1 MAPNPPPIFEPY
13 TLTPFDYLPPP
24 LHMTA
29 FLTFI
34 LDNPARAIP
43 VLEAAVERLIDE
55 LPFLTG
61 NVVLSSSSPIPGRQN
76 VREVQPSTA
85 AMLDQHPMLVIKHLP
100 RKYISG
106 PARASPVRGRGQ
118 VINYDEIFT
127 EEYLPLP
134 LDMGSAPA
142 SPVYRFQANILEDGI
157 ILCGSAHHNAVDGM
171 GQCFVLEA
179 LATCSREVDIANTT
193 ITATT
198 TNLLTTLEQEKQT
211 RDLILQVASAGPVQ
225 TLDGQSAG
233 QTWGVAA
240 PPDVPNHPISRKLIF
255 SPDRISQLKTL
266 CSAHLPTA
274 TSAGGAQAKD
284 RILSR
289 NDLVLSLIWLCV
301 MRARARLLGPAAE
314 KHHSSLSTAIDVR
327 AALRPPLPR
336 TYIGNA
342 VHTIPLH
349 APFPMAATVDDT
361 YPYYPDLLDPTN
373 PTNPTETLPGES
385 QRAPLE
391 TTVLTNLTQLAL
403 LVRRGNASVDNN
415 YLRQHLAQVYN
426 SPDWSVSAASR
437 PAEFGQSSLRSIGTY
452 RLDFGSVLGRVRDFD
467 VPDPRFRSAAWIL
480 PARGKDAPWEVRL
493 VLEPEALALVKR
505 DPVVRWAV
513 GGEGARL

>member
-1 MAPNPPPIFEPY
+1 MTPNPPPIFEPY

-43 VLEAAVERLIDE
+43 VLEAAVERLINE

-61 NVVLSSSSPIPGRQN
+61 NVVLSSSSSSPIPGRQN

-85 AMLDQHPMLVIKHLP
+85 AMLDQHPMLVIKHHP

-106 PARASPVRGRGQ
+106 PARASPVRSRGQ
-118 VINYDEIFT
+118 IINYDEIFT

-193 ITATT
+193 ITTTT

-255 SPDRISQLKTL
+255 SPHRISQLKTL

-274 TSAGGAQAKD
+274 TSEGGAQAKD

-289 NDLVLSLIWLCV
+289 NDLVLSLTWLCV

-349 APFPMAATVDDT
+349 APFPMAAT
-361 YPYYPDLLDPTN
+361 
-373 PTNPTETLPGES
+373 S

-403 LVRRGNASVDNN
+403 LIRRGNASVDND

-493 VLEPEALALVKR
+493 VLEPEALALVER

-513 GGEGARL
+513 GGEEARL

>member
-1 MAPNPPPIFEPY
+1 MIPNPPPIFEPY
-13 TLTPFDYLPPP
+13 MLTPFDYLPPP

-43 VLEAAVERLIDE
+43 VLEAAVERLINE

-61 NVVLSSSSPIPGRQN
+61 NVN

-85 AMLDQHPMLVIKHLP
+85 AVLDQHPMLVIKHHP
-100 RKYISG
+100 RKYISS
-106 PARASPVRGRGQ
+106 AASASPVRGRGQ
-118 VINYDEIFT
+118 TISYDDIFT

-134 LDMGSAPA
+134 LNMGSAPA

-179 LATCSREVDIANTT
+179 LATCSREVDITNTT
-193 ITATT
+193 I

-211 RDLILQVASAGPVQ
+211 RNLILQAASAGPVQ
-225 TLDGQSAG
+225 TLDGQAAG

-240 PPDVPNHPISRKLIF
+240 PPDVPNQPISRKLIF
-255 SPDRISQLKTL
+255 SPNRISQLKTL
-266 CSAHLPTA
+266 CSAHLPSA
-274 TSAGGAQAKD
+274 TSEGGTQAKD
-284 RILSR
+284 RVLSR

-301 MRARARLLGPAAE
+301 MRARARLLGPAAK

-361 YPYYPDLLDPTN
+361 YPYYPDPLDPTN
-373 PTNPTETLPGES
+373 PTNPTDTPPVES

-391 TTVLTNLTQLAL
+391 TAVLTNLTQLAL
-403 LVRRGNASVDNN
+403 LIRRGNASVDSD

-513 GGEGARL
+513 GNEGARL